1 MSTGMELL
9 ILMCS
14 ALAAVLAGMS
24 VFSNSR
30 PPDGRINQV
39 MDELEELK
47 GLLNQMQKSV
57 LQLERKFDKDT
68 KDGRTELKDVLE
80 KMAEKI
86 DKRMVEIG
94 NL

>member
-1 MSTGMELL
+1 
-9 ILMCS
+9 
-14 ALAAVLAGMS
+14 
-24 VFSNSR
+24 
-30 PPDGRINQV
+30 
-39 MDELEELK
+39 
-47 GLLNQMQKSV
+47 MQKSV